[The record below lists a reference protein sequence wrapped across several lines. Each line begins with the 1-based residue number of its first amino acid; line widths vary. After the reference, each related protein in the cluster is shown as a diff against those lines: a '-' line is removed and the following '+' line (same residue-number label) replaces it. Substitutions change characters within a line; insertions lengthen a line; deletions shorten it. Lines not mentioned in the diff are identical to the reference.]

1 MHISTTAGAPGPASD
16 PSTLRPWRRRSV
28 GALAGALA
36 VALATF
42 AAPAAL
48 RAEGG
53 AAPADPAPMSLRI
66 DALKRA
72 HVATLGVRSVAVD
85 DAFSNETLGRQ
96 RIGSGVV
103 IDHEGLML
111 TISYLVLE
119 AERVE
124 VEVEPGR
131 IVPARVV
138 GIDIA
143 TGFAL
148 LRPLVP
154 IDIPPVPLGSSARVG
169 RDQPLLFSS
178 SDQVS
183 LARLVMARPFSGSWE
198 YHLDS
203 ALFTA
208 PPRSDHSGAG
218 LFNADGELVGI
229 GSLVV
234 RHAAGD
240 DHPPVPGNMFVPVDL
255 LKPILSELTSRGT
268 TAASLRAWLGL
279 NCAERDGDVRV
290 VRVNRDSP
298 AEAAGV
304 QVGDRIVSIDG
315 RQVSSL
321 ETLYKALWTGQAM
334 RDVAVGI
341 RRDGQLRDLT
351 VHSVDRQSVLRR
363 SRGI

>member
-1 MHISTTAGAPGPASD
+1 MLNSTTTGAAGPASE
-16 PSTLRPWRRRSV
+16 PTRPAVRHPVRRLTTL
-28 GALAGALA
+28 GALAWAL
-36 VALATF
+36 LAFGPPAWAQSGDAT
-42 AAPAAL
+42 APTDTPPIAL
-48 RAEGG
+48 RVE
-53 AAPADPAPMSLRI
+53 
-66 DALKRA
+66 ALKRA
-72 HVATLGVRSVAVD
+72 HVATLGVRSRAVD

-96 RIGSGVV
+96 RVGSGVV
-103 IDHEGLML
+103 IDANGLVL

-119 AERVE
+119 AERVDI
-124 VEVEPGR
+124 EVEPDR

-138 GIDIA
+138 GLDIA

-169 RDQPLLFSS
+169 RDQPLMFSS

-183 LARLVMARPFSGSWE
+183 LARLVMNRPFSGSWE

-255 LKPILSELTSRGT
+255 LKPILSELSTRGT
-268 TAASLRAWLGL
+268 TAASMRAWLGL

-315 RQVSSL
+315 REVSSL
-321 ETLYKALWTGQAM
+321 ETLYKTLWSGQAQ
-334 RDVAVGI
+334 RDVTVGI
-341 RRDGQLRDLT
+341 RRDGERRDLT
-351 VHSVDRQSVLRR
+351 VQSVDRQSVLRS